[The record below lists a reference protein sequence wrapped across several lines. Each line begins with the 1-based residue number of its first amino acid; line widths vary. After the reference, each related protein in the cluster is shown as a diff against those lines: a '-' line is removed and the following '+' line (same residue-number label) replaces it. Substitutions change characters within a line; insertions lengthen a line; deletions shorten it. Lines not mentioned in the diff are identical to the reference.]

1 MIPTD
6 AHEDDMTPRT
16 LPEYLQALREALR
29 GADPALVQDALYD
42 AEEYIRGELAA
53 RPGTDEA
60 TLLAE
65 VASSYG
71 APEEVAEIYTVRE
84 EQVRIAMR
92 PRPAADLRSAT
103 APAGW
108 RRGFFGV
115 ALDPRTYGALF
126 YMLLALPLGVFYFA
140 WVVVGVSMSLGLA
153 ILIIGV
159 PFTIAF
165 IGTIHALSLVEGRL
179 VESLLGERMP
189 RRSTPTA
196 AAAPLLTRIGNV
208 LSDPRTW
215 STLLYML
222 LMLPLGM
229 VYFSLAVALLSLSLG
244 LFFGALAY
252 LLQVL
257 GLPVAASLHYGPPG
271 WTAPFAAVIGVLLFF
286 ATLHLVRGI
295 GRVHGA
301 IAKAMLVARAA

>member
-1 MIPTD
+1 
-6 AHEDDMTPRT
+6 MTPRT
-16 LPEYLQALREALR
+16 LPEYLQALRDALR

-84 EQVRIAMR
+84 EQVQIAMR
-92 PRPAADLRSAT
+92 PRPAPDVRSAT
-103 APAGW
+103 APAAW
-108 RRGFFGV
+108 HRGFFGV
-115 ALDPRTYGALF
+115 ALDPHTYGALF
-126 YMLLALPLGVFYFA
+126 YMLLALPLGIFYFA
-140 WVVVGVSMSLGLA
+140 WVVTGVSLSLGLA

-179 VESLLGERMP
+179 VEALLGERMP
-189 RRSTPTA
+189 RRATPA
-196 AAAPLLTRIGNV
+196 PSAAPLLTRIRNV
-208 LSDPRTW
+208 LVDPRTW

-222 LMLPLGM
+222 LMAPLGV
-229 VYFSLAVALLSLSLG
+229 VYFTAVVALLSLSLG
-244 LFFGALAY
+244 LVVGAGAF
-252 LLQVL
+252 LLQAS
-257 GLPVAASLHYGPPG
+257 GLLLLPTLDYGAPG
-271 WTAPFAAVIGVLLFF
+271 WTAPLAVMLGALLFF
-286 ATLHLVRGI
+286 ASLHVLRGM
-295 GRVHGA
+295 GRMQGA